1 MAMTGPRRS
10 GRSRL
15 TILLLVLTSITV
27 LTLDFRGVG
36 FLGDAR
42 RAVGS
47 ALSPLQGA
55 ADFVASP
62 FQDTWNGITRY
73 GDLEAENEA
82 LRVQVEQLEGEAAR
96 NADVAAQYDELVSQ
110 VDIPWVGALSTAT
123 ARVVQQP
130 PSSFSHVIGIDKGSD
145 AGIRVGM
152 PVVVG
157 DGAGLGGLVGR
168 VVDVGDGQA
177 SVQLVTDPD
186 FRVGVRLVTSQRF
199 GTASGQGAGRDLR
212 IDTGIEPGE
221 PDADLPSLEILTTSG
236 IDDRSSFPA
245 SVPVGKVTRT
255 RPANG
260 GLTLEIFAEPLADLD
275 QLSFVSVL
283 LTTPVT

>member
-62 FQDTWNGITRY
+62 FQNTWNGITGY
-73 GDLEAENEA
+73 DELEAENEA
-82 LRVQVEQLEGEAAR
+82 LRVQVDQLEGEVAR

-110 VDIPWVGALSTAT
+110 VDIPWVGGLSTAT

-130 PSSFSHVIGIDKGSD
+130 ASSFSHVIGIDKGSG
-145 AGIRVGM
+145 AGIREGM

-157 DGAGLGGLVGR
+157 DGEGLGGLVGR
-168 VVDVGDGQA
+168 VIDVGEGHS
-177 SVQLVTDPD
+177 SVQLVTDPE
-186 FRVGVRLVTSQRF
+186 FRVGVRLVTSQRV

-221 PDADLPSLEILTTSG
+221 ADADLPSLEIVTTSG

-245 SVPVGKVTRT
+245 SIPVGKVTRT
-255 RPANG
+255 RPTNG
-260 GLTLEIFAEPLADLD
+260 GLTLEVFVEPLADLD
-275 QLSFVSVL
+275 ELSFVSVV
-283 LTTPVT
+283 LTTPVS

>member
-15 TILLLVLTSITV
+15 TILLLVLTSVTV

-55 ADFVASP
+55 ADVVASP
-62 FQDTWNGITRY
+62 FQNTWNGVTNY
-73 GDLEAENEA
+73 DELADENEA
-82 LRVQVEQLEGEAAR
+82 LRTQLEQLEGEVAR
-96 NADVAAQYDELVSQ
+96 NADVAVQYDQLVGQ
-110 VDIPWVGALSTAT
+110 VDIPWIGALSTAT

-130 PSSFSHVIGIDKGSD
+130 PSSFSHVIGIDKGSG

-157 DGAGLGGLVGR
+157 DGDGLGGLVGR
-168 VVDVGDGQA
+168 VVEVGAGSA
-177 SVQLVTDPD
+177 SVQLITDPE
-186 FRVGVRLVTSQRF
+186 FRVGVRMVTSQRF
-199 GTASGQGAGRDLR
+199 GTAAGQGARRDLLV
-212 IDTGIEPGE
+212 DTGIEPE
-221 PDADLPSLEILTTSG
+221 EADADLPSLEIVTTSG

-245 SVPVGKVTRT
+245 SIPVGKVSRT

-260 GLTLEIFAEPLADLD
+260 GLTVEVFVEPLADLD
-275 QLSFVSVL
+275 RLSFVSVV

>member
-15 TILLLVLTSITV
+15 TILLLVLTSVTV

-55 ADFVASP
+55 ADFVATP
-62 FQDTWNGITRY
+62 FQNTWNGITTY
-73 GDLEAENEA
+73 GELVDENEA
-82 LRVQVEQLEGEAAR
+82 LRTQVEQLEGEAAR
-96 NADVAAQYDELVSQ
+96 NADVAVQYDELVSQ
-110 VDIPWVGALSTAT
+110 IDIPWVGALSTAT

-130 PSSFSHVIGIDKGSD
+130 ASSFSHIIGIDKGAG
-145 AGIRVGM
+145 AGIQVGM

-157 DGAGLGGLVGR
+157 DGSGLGGLVGR
-168 VVDVGDGQA
+168 VVDVGEGSA
-177 SVQLVTDPD
+177 SVQLITDPE
-186 FRVGVRLVTSQRF
+186 FRVGVRMVSSQRF
-199 GTASGQGAGRDLR
+199 GTASGQGVGRNLL

-221 PDADLPSLEILTTSG
+221 ADAKIPSLEIITTSG

-245 SVPVGKVTRT
+245 SIPVGKVTRT

-260 GLTLEIFAEPLADLD
+260 GLTLEVFAEPLAKLD
-275 QLSFVSVL
+275 QLSFVSVV
-283 LTTPVT
+283 LTTPVS

>member
-15 TILLLVLTSITV
+15 TILLLVLTSVTV

-55 ADFVASP
+55 ADFVATP
-62 FQDTWNGITRY
+62 FQNTWNGITTY
-73 GDLEAENEA
+73 DELADENET
-82 LRVQVEQLEGEAAR
+82 LRTQVEQLEGEVAR

-130 PSSFSHVIGIDKGSD
+130 ASSFSHVIGIDKGTG

-157 DGAGLGGLVGR
+157 HGDSLGGLVGR
-168 VVDVGDGQA
+168 VVDVGAGSA
-177 SVQLVTDPD
+177 SVQLVTDPE
-186 FRVGVRLVTSQRF
+186 FRVGVRMVTSQRF
-199 GTASGQGAGRDLR
+199 GTASGQGAGRDIL

-221 PDADLPSLEILTTSG
+221 DDADLPSLEIITTSG

-245 SVPVGKVTRT
+245 SIPVGKVTRT

-260 GLTLEIFAEPLADLD
+260 GLTLEVFAEPLADLD
-275 QLSFVSVL
+275 QLSFVSVV
-283 LTTPVT
+283 LTTPVS

>member
-15 TILLLVLTSITV
+15 TILLLVLTSVTV

-42 RAVGS
+42 RVVGS

-55 ADFVASP
+55 ADFVATP
-62 FQDTWNGITRY
+62 FQNTWNGITTY
-73 GDLEAENEA
+73 GDVADENEE
-82 LRVQVEQLEGEAAR
+82 LRARVDELEGELSR
-96 NADVAAQYDELVSQ
+96 NADIAVQYEELVNQ
-110 VDIPWVGALSTAT
+110 VDIPWIGGLSTAT
-123 ARVVQQP
+123 ARVVHQP
-130 PSSFSHVIGIDKGSD
+130 ASSFSHVIGIDKGAE

-157 DGAGLGGLVGR
+157 SGDRLGGLVGQ
-168 VVDVGDGQA
+168 VVDVGA
-177 SVQLVTDPD
+177 SSASIQLVTDPD

-221 PDADLPSLEILTTSG
+221 PDADIPSLEILTTSG

-245 SVPVGKVTRT
+245 SIPVGKVTRT
-255 RPANG
+255 REANG
-260 GLTLEIFAEPLADLD
+260 GLTLEVFAEPLADLD
-275 QLSFVSVL
+275 ELSFVSVV
-283 LTTPVT
+283 LTTPVS

>member
-1 MAMTGPRRS
+1 MTGPRRS

-15 TILLLVLTSITV
+15 TILLLVLTSVTV

-55 ADFVASP
+55 ADFVATP
-62 FQDTWNGITRY
+62 FQNTWNGITNY
-73 GDLEAENEA
+73 DELSDENDA
-82 LRVQVEQLEGEAAR
+82 LRTQVEQLEGEVAR
-96 NADVAAQYDELVSQ
+96 NADVAAQYDELVGQ
-110 VDIPWVGALSTAT
+110 VDITWVGALSTAT

-130 PSSFSHVIGIDKGSD
+130 SSSFSHVIGIDKGTG

-157 DGAGLGGLVGR
+157 DGDGLGGLVGR
-168 VVDVGDGQA
+168 VVDVGAGSA

-199 GTASGQGAGRDLR
+199 GTASGQGAGRDLL

-221 PDADLPSLEILTTSG
+221 DDADIPSVEIITTSG

-245 SVPVGKVTRT
+245 SIPVGKVTRT

-260 GLTLEIFAEPLADLD
+260 GLTLEVFAEPLADLD
-275 QLSFVSVL
+275 QLSFVSVV
-283 LTTPVT
+283 LTTPVS

>member
-15 TILLLVLTSITV
+15 TILLLVLTSVTV

-55 ADFVASP
+55 ADFVATP
-62 FQDTWNGITRY
+62 FQNTWNGITTY
-73 GDLEAENEA
+73 DELSDENDA
-82 LRVQVEQLEGEAAR
+82 LRTQLEQLEGEVAR
-96 NADVAAQYDELVSQ
+96 NADVAAQYDELLGQ

-123 ARVVQQP
+123 ARVVKQP
-130 PSSFSHVIGIDKGSD
+130 ASSFSHVIGIDKGTG

-157 DGAGLGGLVGR
+157 DGDGLGGLVGR
-168 VVDVGDGQA
+168 VVDVGAGSA

-186 FRVGVRLVTSQRF
+186 FRVGVRMVTSQRF
-199 GTASGQGAGRDLR
+199 GTASGQGAGRDLL

-221 PDADLPSLEILTTSG
+221 DDADIPSLEIITTSG

-245 SVPVGKVTRT
+245 SIPVGKVTRT

-260 GLTLEIFAEPLADLD
+260 GLTLEVFAEPLADLD
-275 QLSFVSVL
+275 QLSFVSVV
-283 LTTPVT
+283 LTTPVS

>member
-1 MAMTGPRRS
+1 MTGPRRS

-55 ADFVASP
+55 ADFVATP
-62 FQDTWNGITRY
+62 FQNTWNGITTY
-73 GDLEAENEA
+73 DELADENEA
-82 LRVQVEQLEGEAAR
+82 LRTQVGQLEGEVAR

-110 VDIPWVGALSTAT
+110 VGIPWVGALSTAT

-130 PSSFSHVIGIDKGSD
+130 ASSFSHVIGIDKGSG

-157 DGAGLGGLVGR
+157 DGEGLGGLVGR
-168 VVDVGDGQA
+168 VVEVGEGQA

-221 PDADLPSLEILTTSG
+221 PDADLPSLEIITTSG

-245 SVPVGKVTRT
+245 SIPVGKVTRT

-260 GLTLEIFAEPLADLD
+260 GLTLEVFATPLADLD
-275 QLSFVSVL
+275 QLSFVSVV
-283 LTTPVT
+283 LTTPIS

>member
-1 MAMTGPRRS
+1 MTGPRRS

-15 TILLLVLTSITV
+15 TIFLLVLTSITV

-62 FQDTWNGITRY
+62 FQNTWNGITGY
-73 GDLEAENEA
+73 DDLEAENEA
-82 LRVQVEQLEGEAAR
+82 LRIQVEQLEGEAAR

-130 PSSFSHVIGIDKGSD
+130 ASSFSHVIGIDKGSG

-157 DGAGLGGLVGR
+157 DGDSLGGLVGR
-168 VVDVGDGQA
+168 VVEVGEGQA

-199 GTASGQGAGRDLR
+199 GTASGQGVGRDLR

-245 SVPVGKVTRT
+245 SIPVGKVTRT

-260 GLTLEIFAEPLADLD
+260 GLTLEVFAEPLADLD
-275 QLSFVSVL
+275 QLSFVSVV
-283 LTTPVT
+283 LTTPVS

>member
-42 RAVGS
+42 RTVGS

-62 FQDTWNGITRY
+62 FQNTWNGITGY
-73 GDLEAENEA
+73 DDLEAENEA
-82 LRVQVEQLEGEAAR
+82 LRNQVEQLEGEAAR

-130 PSSFSHVIGIDKGSD
+130 ATSFSHVIGIDKGTD

-157 DGAGLGGLVGR
+157 DSDGLGGLVGQ
-168 VVDVGDGQA
+168 VVDVGEGRA
-177 SVQLVTDPD
+177 SVQLLTDPE

-199 GTASGQGAGRDLR
+199 GTAAGQGAGRHLR

-221 PDADLPSLEILTTSG
+221 PDADLPRLEIVTTSG
-236 IDDRSSFPA
+236 IDERSSFPA
-245 SVPVGKVTRT
+245 SIPVGKVTRT

-260 GLTLEIFAEPLADLD
+260 GLTLEVFAEPLADLD
-275 QLSFVSVL
+275 QLSFVSVV
-283 LTTPVT
+283 LTTPVA

>member
-15 TILLLVLTSITV
+15 TILLLVLTSVTV

-55 ADFVASP
+55 ADFVATP
-62 FQDTWNGITRY
+62 FQNTWNGITTY
-73 GDLEAENEA
+73 DELSDENDA
-82 LRVQVEQLEGEAAR
+82 LRTQLEQLEGEVAR
-96 NADVAAQYDELVSQ
+96 NADVAAQYDELVGQ

-130 PSSFSHVIGIDKGSD
+130 ASSFSHVIGIDKGSG

-157 DGAGLGGLVGR
+157 DGDGLGGLVGR
-168 VVDVGDGQA
+168 VVDVGAGSA

-186 FRVGVRLVTSQRF
+186 FRVGVRMVTSQRF
-199 GTASGQGAGRDLR
+199 GTASGQGAGRDLL

-221 PDADLPSLEILTTSG
+221 DDADIPSVEIITTSG

-245 SVPVGKVTRT
+245 SIPVGKVTRT

-260 GLTLEIFAEPLADLD
+260 GLTLEVFAEPLADLD
-275 QLSFVSVL
+275 QLSFVSVV
-283 LTTPVT
+283 LTTPVS

>member
-42 RAVGS
+42 RTVGS

-62 FQDTWNGITRY
+62 FQNTWNGITGY
-73 GDLEAENEA
+73 DDLEAENQA
-82 LRVQVEQLEGEAAR
+82 LRTQIEQLEGEAAR

-130 PSSFSHVIGIDKGSD
+130 ASSFSHTIGIDKGSD

-157 DGAGLGGLVGR
+157 DGDGLGGLVGR
-168 VVDVGDGQA
+168 VVDVGEGRS
-177 SVQLVTDPD
+177 SVQLVTDPE

-212 IDTGIEPGE
+212 IDTGIEPDEADG
-221 PDADLPSLEILTTSG
+221 DLPSLEIVTTSG

-245 SVPVGKVTRT
+245 SIPVGKVTRT

-275 QLSFVSVL
+275 QLSFVSVV
-283 LTTPVT
+283 LTTPLE

>member
-15 TILLLVLTSITV
+15 TILLLVLTSVTV

-42 RAVGS
+42 RTVGS

-55 ADFVASP
+55 ADFVATP
-62 FQDTWNGITRY
+62 FQNTWNGITTY
-73 GDLEAENEA
+73 DELVDENEA
-82 LRVQVEQLEGEAAR
+82 LRTQVEQLEGEAAR
-96 NADVAAQYDELVSQ
+96 NADVAVQYDELVGQ
-110 VDIPWVGALSTAT
+110 VDIPWVGGLSTAT

-130 PSSFSHVIGIDKGSD
+130 VSSFSHVIGIDKGTG

-157 DGAGLGGLVGR
+157 DGSGLGGLVGR
-168 VVDVGDGQA
+168 IVEVGAGSA
-177 SVQLVTDPD
+177 SVQLVTDPE
-186 FRVGVRLVTSQRF
+186 FRVGVRMVTSQRF
-199 GTASGQGAGRDLR
+199 GTASGQGAGRNLL

-221 PDADLPSLEILTTSG
+221 DDADIPSLEIITTSG

-245 SVPVGKVTRT
+245 SIPVGKVTRT

-260 GLTLEIFAEPLADLD
+260 GLTLEVFAEPLADLD
-275 QLSFVSVL
+275 QLSFVSVV

>member
-15 TILLLVLTSITV
+15 TILLLVLTSVTV

-55 ADFVASP
+55 ADFVATP
-62 FQDTWNGITRY
+62 FQNTWNGITTY
-73 GDLEAENEA
+73 DELAEENEA
-82 LRVQVEQLEGEAAR
+82 LRNQLEQLEGEVAR
-96 NADVAAQYDELVSQ
+96 NADVAVQYDELVSQ
-110 VDIPWVGALSTAT
+110 VNIRWVGALSTAT

-130 PSSFSHVIGIDKGSD
+130 ASSFSHVIGIDKGTG

-157 DGAGLGGLVGR
+157 DGDGLGGLVGR
-168 VVDVGDGQA
+168 VVDVGAGSA

-186 FRVGVRLVTSQRF
+186 FRVGVRMVTSQRL
-199 GTASGQGAGRDLR
+199 GTASGQGAGRDLL

-221 PDADLPSLEILTTSG
+221 DAADIPSLEIITTSG
-236 IDDRSSFPA
+236 FDDRSSFPA
-245 SVPVGKVTRT
+245 SIPVGKVTRT

-260 GLTLEIFAEPLADLD
+260 GLTLEVFAEPLADLD
-275 QLSFVSVL
+275 QLSFVSVV
-283 LTTPVT
+283 LTTPVS

>member
-55 ADFVASP
+55 ADFVATP
-62 FQDTWNGITRY
+62 FQNTWNGITTY
-73 GDLEAENEA
+73 DELADENDA
-82 LRVQVEQLEGEAAR
+82 LRTQVEQLEGEVAR
-96 NADVAAQYDELVSQ
+96 NADVAAQYDELVGQ
-110 VDIPWVGALSTAT
+110 VDIPWIGALSTAT

-130 PSSFSHVIGIDKGSD
+130 PSSFSHVIGIDKGSG

-157 DGAGLGGLVGR
+157 NGDSLGGLVGR
-168 VVDVGDGQA
+168 VVEVGAGSA
-177 SVQLVTDPD
+177 SVQLVTDPE
-186 FRVGVRLVTSQRF
+186 FRVGVRMVTSQRF
-199 GTASGQGAGRDLR
+199 GTAAGQGAGRDLL

-221 PDADLPSLEILTTSG
+221 ADAEIPSLEIITTSG

-245 SVPVGKVTRT
+245 SIPVGKVTRT

-260 GLTLEIFAEPLADLD
+260 GLTLEVFAEPLADL
-275 QLSFVSVL
+275 QRLSFVSVV
-283 LTTPVT
+283 LTTPVS

>member
-1 MAMTGPRRS
+1 VAMTGPRRS

-15 TILLLVLTSITV
+15 TILLLVLTSVTV

-55 ADFVASP
+55 AEFVATP
-62 FQDTWNGITRY
+62 FQNTWNGITTY
-73 GDLEAENEA
+73 DELSAENEE
-82 LRVQVEQLEGEAAR
+82 LRRRIDELEGEVSR
-96 NADVAAQYDELVSQ
+96 NADIAVQYEELVEQ
-110 VDIPWVGALSTAT
+110 VDIPWVGELSTAT
-123 ARVVQQP
+123 ARVVHQP
-130 PSSFSHVIGIDKGSD
+130 ASSFSHVIGIDKGAD
-145 AGIRVGM
+145 AGVREGM

-157 DGAGLGGLVGR
+157 GGDNVGGLVGK
-168 VVDVGDGQA
+168 VVDVGARQA
-177 SVQLVTDPD
+177 SVQLVSDPE

-221 PDADLPSLEILTTSG
+221 RDADIPSLEIVTTSG

-245 SVPVGKVTRT
+245 SIPVGKVTRT
-255 RPANG
+255 REANG
-260 GLTLEIFAEPLADLD
+260 GLTLEVFAEPLADLD
-275 QLSFVSVL
+275 ELSYVTVV
-283 LTTPVT
+283 LTTPVS